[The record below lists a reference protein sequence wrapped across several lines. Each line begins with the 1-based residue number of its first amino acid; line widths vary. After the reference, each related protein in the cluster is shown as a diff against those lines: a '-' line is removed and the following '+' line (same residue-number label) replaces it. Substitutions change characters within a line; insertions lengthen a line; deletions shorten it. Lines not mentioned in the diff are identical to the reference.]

1 MEKYQASEKPVGK
14 KGEITMQLDPV
25 SDYLTRIRNAQQ
37 AGHRRVDIPASKL
50 KRAITKIL
58 VDKGYISRYIDI
70 EDNKQGVLRLF
81 LKYDAYGQP
90 VVKEIK
96 RVSKP
101 GLRIYSAGKDLPQSY
116 NGLGVVIVSTSKGV
130 MTDKEARKLNVGGE
144 ILCTVY

>member
-1 MEKYQASEKPVGK
+1 MHSD
-14 KGEITMQLDPV
+14 TV
-25 SDYLTRIRNAQQ
+25 SDFLTRIRNAQR

-58 VDKGYISRYIDI
+58 TDKGYITRFIDI
-70 EDNKQGVLRLF
+70 EDGKQGVLRLF

-90 VVKEIK
+90 VIKELHK
-96 RVSKP
+96 VSKP
-101 GLRIYSAGKDLPQSY
+101 GLRKYSSSEDLPKFY
-116 NGLGVVIVSTSKGV
+116 GGLGVVIVSTSRGV